1 MMEEG
6 RYTFDGEWFMLERR
20 GLGWRREGSCW

>member
-6 RYTFDGEWFMLERR
+6 RYTFDGEWFMLERG
-20 GLGWRREGSCW
+20 GLVWRREGSCW

>member
-6 RYTFDGEWFMLERR
+6 RYTFDGEWFMLERG